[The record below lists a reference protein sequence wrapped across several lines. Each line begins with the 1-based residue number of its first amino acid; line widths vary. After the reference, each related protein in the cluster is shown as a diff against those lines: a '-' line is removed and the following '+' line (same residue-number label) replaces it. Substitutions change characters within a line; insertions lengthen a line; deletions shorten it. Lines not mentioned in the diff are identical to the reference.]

1 MIEYPKS
8 LYRGSVEDH
17 VIVKTKDAEDEK
29 RAQGYEMFAEIHER
43 NLKPIEVETV
53 EVKEAPKRGRPKAT

>member
-1 MIEYPKS
+1 MEYPKS

-17 VIVKTKDAEDEK
+17 VIVKDVESEQEK
-29 RAQGYEMFAEIHER
+29 RKEGYEMYAEIHER
-43 NLKPIEVETV
+43 TLNPV